1 MNHGVHRGLA
11 RARWAAAGVGV
22 VALAGAASLSPYPS
36 VSEALANASLLLLA
50 LSALLLLI
58 ESRRMRGQS
67 HAWLPLRGSRRA
79 WGWTTAAVTF
89 ASALACQ
96 SSFSPAGAIAGGD
109 IVPPVGLA
117 WLRQSFAPVAWSGS
131 NLGGPA
137 ANELRAPWA
146 GVLWAVHVGG
156 GSAVL
161 AQRIWMTALFV
172 GAVLGAL
179 VLLRLLGCGPGAA
192 TLGSVVYVLNCYVV
206 TSVATNAV
214 YLAALALLPALCAVV
229 VAVARGR
236 LGVLPGAGLFLLST
250 PLVGYIYQNPPLV
263 LLLAGAVIGSV
274 FLAAHLG
281 GAVSARRATKLI
293 LIGGALLLLGG
304 MYWIIPA
311 VIQVHFAASGTLA
324 TTASWTWTE
333 GRSTTA
339 NAFWLNTAWGW
350 IYKAYYPFS
359 PLYSQLPLSLL
370 RYFLPVTAFAVLLL
384 PSPGRGDRTGN
395 RRLALVA
402 PFALFAL
409 FLVAL
414 STGTNPPGSIIFD
427 HLYSLPYG
435 WLLREPGR
443 FLMGAGLAFAVLVA
457 LGVDA
462 ISRGVRASA
471 LVDVA
476 GRTRLRRVA
485 VGAVF
490 VGLIAVL
497 PGYPLVTGAV
507 VPTARGAF
515 PSEHVNVPN
524 YWQAMANT
532 IDHASGSGAVLMLPT
547 DDFYQM
553 PYKWGYYGSDT
564 FVENLIARPVLDP
577 LGQGYTPASD
587 EVLSAVHLVSQSLLD
602 HRWTEVTR
610 LLQALQTQYILVR
623 GDIDS
628 SFPDRSITSPARLA
642 AMLRS
647 DPGMREVAQKGPLE
661 LFSFRE
667 TISTSLSIACAV
679 STPEST
685 PDLAILQLLPPNN
698 YLVTR
703 SPRQGSPFVI
713 QLANVGQWRLS
724 DQSLVTIAKP
734 PRSELLSL
742 AILDPHNPEFV
753 PLNKTP
759 VTKQSIGQ
767 YLQQEQRMKAA
778 VATAVRD
785 LGVTELSGGQ
795 YRFSVPLGGSV
806 LGQISSKNGG
816 WGAIGDCNAEHPATA
831 GLTAT
836 LVPGAAPG
844 GSDAI
849 TLSALGDR
857 GLRPTP
863 ASAKGRFCVRV
874 PGLSGRGW

>member
-1 MNHGVHRGLA
+1 MLWSCSA
-11 RARWAAAGVGV
+11 CSAAD
-22 VALAGAASLSPYPS
+22 
-36 VSEALANASLLLLA
+36 LA
-50 LSALLLLI
+50 LRPRQ
-58 ESRRMRGQS
+58 RRLRPE
-67 HAWLPLRGSRRA
+67 LLRGDQCGDECCLPGRSCA
-79 WGWTTAAVTF
+79 S
-89 ASALACQ
+89 ASALRSCGR
-96 SSFSPAGAIAGGD
+96 SGPWPAWGI
-109 IVPPVGLA
+109 
-117 WLRQSFAPVAWSGS
+117 
-131 NLGGPA
+131 
-137 ANELRAPWA
+137 
-146 GVLWAVHVGG
+146 
-156 GSAVL
+156 
-161 AQRIWMTALFV
+161 T
-172 GAVLGAL
+172 
-179 VLLRLLGCGPGAA
+179 
-192 TLGSVVYVLNCYVV
+192 
-206 TSVATNAV
+206 
-214 YLAALALLPALCAVV
+214 
-229 VAVARGR
+229 
-236 LGVLPGAGLFLLST
+236 GAGLLLLST

-263 LLLAGAVIGSV
+263 LLLAGAVIGGV
-274 FLAAHLG
+274 FLEAHLG

-339 NAFWLNTAWGW
+339 NMFWLNTAWGW

-507 VPTARGAF
+507 VPTERGAF

-564 FVENLIARPVLDP
+564 FVENLIAGPVLDP

-667 TISTSLSIACAV
+667 TISTSLSIARAV

-685 PDLAILQLLPPNN
+685 PDLAILQLLPPDN

-713 QLANVGQWRLS
+713 ELANVGQWRLS

-778 VATAVRD
+778 VATAVR
-785 LGVTELSGGQ
+785 E
-795 YRFSVPLGGSV
+795 LGGDRTLSRPISV
-806 LGQISSKNGG
+806 LRAARRFCTWPS
-816 WGAIGDCNAEHPATA
+816 
-831 GLTAT
+831 
-836 LVPGAAPG
+836 LVQEWWL
-844 GSDAI
+844 GSDRRLQRGASSHRRSHSD
-849 TLSALGDR
+849 TCAWSGSRWLRCDHALRTGR
-857 GLRPTP
+857 SRLRPTP